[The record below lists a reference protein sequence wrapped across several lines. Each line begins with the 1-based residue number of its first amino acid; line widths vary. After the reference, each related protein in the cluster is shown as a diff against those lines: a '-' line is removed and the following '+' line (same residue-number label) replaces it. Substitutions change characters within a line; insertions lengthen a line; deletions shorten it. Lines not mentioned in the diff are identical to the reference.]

1 MDQVDIEYYRS
12 RIAAEEIA
20 AQRAAT
26 PQAAALHKRLAEEYA
41 SLLVANE
48 GLPPVGVAA
57 H

>member
-1 MDQVDIEYYRS
+1 MDQVDIEYYLA

-26 PQAAALHKRLAEEYA
+26 PQAAELHKKLAEDYA
-41 SLLVANE
+41 SLIVANE
-48 GLPPVGVAA
+48 GMAPLRAVA

>member
-1 MDQVDIEYYRS
+1 MDQVDIEYYLS

-26 PQAAALHKRLAEEYA
+26 PKAAELHKKLAEEYA
-41 SLLVANE
+41 SLLVAND
-48 GLPPVGVAA
+48 GMMSARASA